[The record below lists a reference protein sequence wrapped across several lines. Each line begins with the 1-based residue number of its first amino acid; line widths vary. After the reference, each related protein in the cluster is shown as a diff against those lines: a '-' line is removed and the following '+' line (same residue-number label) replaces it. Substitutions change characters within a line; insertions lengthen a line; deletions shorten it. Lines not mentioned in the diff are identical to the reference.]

1 MSESNITPEPAAA
14 EAPVD
19 PNEIAVESTFTS
31 TSRVP
36 GAAVE
41 TVQDKI
47 ANDAVRAEP
56 QPEPY
61 VRTPLPAVDT
71 QDPVANLLSRDN
83 IVPSG
88 PGSVEDFLPAA

>member
-1 MSESNITPEPAAA
+1 MSDQTPASAPAA
-14 EAPVD
+14 D
-19 PNEIAVESTFTS
+19 PNEVAVESTFTS

-41 TVQDKI
+41 TVEDKI

-56 QPEPY
+56 QPKPY
-61 VRTPLPAVDT
+61 VRTPLPAVAS
-71 QDPVANLLSRDN
+71 QDPVANLRSRDN

-88 PGSVEDFLPAA
+88 PGSVEDFLPAS